1 VKSPVVASHFSTERI
16 PIFSRT
22 CSTTLTNV
30 IYQKAKRISFRNS
43 SASCS
48 IENTQEV
55 IGQPP
60 VYKDVMF
67 PTAPMTELTAKCNI
81 VYSEVRENVRKL
93 EEMVSGDTISGSFNI
108 QKVQDD
114 VLKLWS
120 VVKSQPGISQEQK
133 NRIKVLYEGVVRSL
147 RKDLDPPRSRVGTR
161 SRRSSSQFLCPQISG
176 VCLR

>member
-1 VKSPVVASHFSTERI
+1 MQYNIDQCDPSKGET
-16 PIFSRT
+16 
-22 CSTTLTNV
+22 
-30 IYQKAKRISFRNS
+30 YQLAKQFGQQLSG
-43 SASCS
+43 
-48 IENTQEV
+48 V

-60 VYKDVMF
+60 VYIDVMF
-67 PTAPMTELTAKCNI
+67 PSAPKTELTAKCDI
-81 VYSEVRENVRKL
+81 VYSVAVRENVRKL